1 VSKASDFQF
10 TNETVPPAYDR
21 YYRPRIFDPW
31 GRFLVDRAA
40 LKPGMRVLD
49 VATGPGTV
57 ARIAA
62 ERVGPSGAVT
72 GTDISPVMLEVARSK
87 PSQAGAAKIEY
98 LVSPAAP
105 LAVGDA
111 AFDVVLCQ
119 QGLQFF
125 GDRAAALAEM
135 RRALRPS
142 GRVAA
147 AVWCDIERCPSFYAA
162 WQALRETGQPDLAE
176 LYRAPFT
183 MPAQKLDQEMRAAGF
198 SAVEVHEF
206 EKPLIF
212 EEGTPQAIAALAAS
226 PVFPMIAALPTPSKE
241 AFLAAAER
249 NLNKLLVDGQIRTV
263 MMSSIATAD
272 RP

>member
-1 VSKASDFQF
+1 MTKASDFQF
-10 TNETVPPAYDR
+10 TNESVPPAYDR

-31 GRFLVDRAA
+31 GRFLIERVA

-49 VATGPGTV
+49 IATGPGTI

-62 ERVGPSGAVT
+62 ERVGPGGTVT
-72 GTDISPVMLEVARSK
+72 ATDISPVMLEVARSK
-87 PSQAGAAKIEY
+87 PPQVGAASIEY
-98 LVSPAAP
+98 IVSPAAP
-105 LAVGDA
+105 LAVGDE

-125 GDRAAALAEM
+125 GDCAAALAEM
-135 RRALRPS
+135 RRALRPG

-147 AVWCDIERCPSFYAA
+147 AVWCDIERCPSFHAA
-162 WQALRETGQPDLAE
+162 WQALRETGQPELAE
-176 LYRAPFT
+176 LYRAPFI
-183 MPAQKLDQEMRAAGF
+183 MPAKKLEEELRAAGF
-198 SAVEVHEF
+198 AAVEVREF
-206 EKPLIF
+206 EQPLVF
-212 EEGTPQAIAALAAS
+212 EEGPAQAIAALTAS
-226 PVFPMIAALPTPSKE
+226 PVGPMIAALPAQSKE

-249 NLNKLLVDGQIRTV
+249 NMRRLTVDGEVRTV